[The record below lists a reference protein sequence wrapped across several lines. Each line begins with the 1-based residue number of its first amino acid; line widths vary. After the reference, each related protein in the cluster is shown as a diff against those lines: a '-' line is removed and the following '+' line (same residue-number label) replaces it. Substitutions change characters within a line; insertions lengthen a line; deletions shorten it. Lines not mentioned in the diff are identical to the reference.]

1 MAILIDEKKRVL
13 VQGITGREGR
23 ARTRLMREYGTNVV
37 GGVTPG
43 KGGQSVLGVPV
54 FNTPQEAVNS
64 LGNIDVSVVFV
75 PAAGVKDAAISA
87 IEAGI
92 KLAVLVP
99 DRVPVWDAMEIAAAA
114 KANDAMFLGPNTLG
128 ALSPGKAVVGMIG
141 GRAESARQWFKPGV
155 PKGVGV
161 ISRSGGMASST
172 GYYLGQAGVR
182 LSSIVH
188 IGGDAVIGI
197 RLPDAALMF
206 EADPLTEAI
215 VIFGEIGSSQEEEL
229 SQLIADRKITKPV
242 IAYIG
247 GKAAREGTRFSHAGA
262 IIEGGRGTH
271 AGKVKAL
278 REAGATVVDAFGEL
292 PGAVVAILEQIKGQ
306 SLMSE
311 ADKKAVWHSGIT
323 RIQPN
328 KVAVRGYDI
337 AELMGHV
344 SFGAAVY
351 LILTGELP
359 SPAIARLMDAIL
371 VSSIDHGATPP
382 SALSARNVASTGAT
396 LSASVAAGIMSI
408 NRHHGGAIEDCA
420 RQLKA
425 IADRAARDSISLE
438 EAATRTLR
446 TMSEAG
452 ERMSGFGHRVHTKDP
467 RTARL
472 FELAREAG
480 VDGVHMQAARAV
492 EKAFAD
498 AKKSLPINVDGAIG
512 AILAD
517 LGMNPAAFNGIF
529 MIARTP
535 GLIAHVIEEQT
546 REKPTG
552 PLSLRHAMRSRP
564 PSARTTCSTSPA
576 ARPPTLR
583 RPCTTRSRAITT
595 RPTPGATSLRC
606 LSPSARPLPAR
617 ANGKIYVAGGFIGG
631 TSVTNALRIYDIATN
646 TWTSGANMPTS
657 PGVEAAAAAVVNGK
671 FYVMGGD
678 DFTNG
683 LNTTFIY
690 DIATNTWTTGAT
702 LPDSRTNTYGTASNG
717 LIYVYGGVIL
727 PAFTTTDTLLRYDPV
742 ANSWTNLGSAG
753 TAGLRQL
760 RRHLAFRHGPT
771 ADHRRR
777 GLHWCLHHRHPHL
790 HHQRRYVQR
799 RPGDDRQ
806 PRRARAGHPA

>member
-1 MAILIDEKKRVL
+1 MAILIDETKRVL

-23 ARTRLMREYGTNVV
+23 TRTQLMREYGTNVV
-37 GGVTPG
+37 AGVTPG

-54 FNTPQEAVNS
+54 FNTPGEAVNS
-64 LGNIDVSVVFV
+64 LGEIDVSVVFV
-75 PAAGVKDAAISA
+75 PAAGVKEAAISA
-87 IEAGI
+87 IDAGI

-114 KANDAMFLGPNTLG
+114 KANGAMFLGPNTLG
-128 ALSPGKAVVGMIG
+128 ALSPGKGVVGMIG

-182 LSSIVH
+182 ISTIVH

-229 SQLIADRKITKPV
+229 AQLIAARKITKPV

-278 REAGATVVDAFGEL
+278 RQAGATVVDAFGEL
-292 PGAVVAILEQIKGQ
+292 PNAVVEILGKMKGE

-311 ADKKAVWHSGIT
+311 ADKKAVWNTAIT
-323 RIQPN
+323 RVEPN

-337 AELMGHV
+337 ADLMGSV

-351 LILTGELP
+351 LIVTGELP
-359 SPAIARLMDAIL
+359 SQAVARLMDAIL
-371 VSSIDHGATPP
+371 VSSVDHGATPP
-382 SALSARNVASTGAT
+382 SALAARTVASTGAS

-425 IADRAARDSISLE
+425 IAELAASESISMDK
-438 EAATRTLR
+438 AATRRLAAMR
-446 TMSEAG
+446 EAG
-452 ERMSGFGHRVHTKDP
+452 ERMPGFGHRLHTKDP

-480 VDGVHMQAARAV
+480 VEGVHMLAAQAV
-492 EKAFAD
+492 EKAFAT

-535 GLIAHVIEEQT
+535 GLVAHVIEEQS
-546 REKPTG
+546 RERP
-552 PLSLRHAMRSRP
+552 MRRIDP
-564 PSARTTCSTSPA
+564 VNHGYDGT
-576 ARPPTLR
+576 
-583 RPCTTRSRAITT
+583 
-595 RPTPGATSLRC
+595 
-606 LSPSARPLPAR
+606 PAR
-617 ANGKIYVAGGFIGG
+617 
-631 TSVTNALRIYDIATN
+631 R
-646 TWTSGANMPTS
+646 
-657 PGVEAAAAAVVNGK
+657 
-671 FYVMGGD
+671 
-678 DFTNG
+678 
-683 LNTTFIY
+683 
-690 DIATNTWTTGAT
+690 
-702 LPDSRTNTYGTASNG
+702 
-717 LIYVYGGVIL
+717 
-727 PAFTTTDTLLRYDPV
+727 
-742 ANSWTNLGSAG
+742 
-753 TAGLRQL
+753 
-760 RRHLAFRHGPT
+760 LAPESSQSQQT
-771 ADHRRR
+771 K
-777 GLHWCLHHRHPHL
+777 
-790 HHQRRYVQR
+790 
-799 RPGDDRQ
+799 
-806 PRRARAGHPA
+806 

>member
-37 GGVTPG
+37 AGVTPG

-64 LGNIDVSVVFV
+64 LGKIDISVVFV
-75 PAAGVKDAAISA
+75 PAAGVKDAAVSA
-87 IEAGI
+87 IDAGI
-92 KLAVLVP
+92 KLTVLVP

-114 KANDAMFLGPNTLG
+114 KANGAMFLGPNTLG
-128 ALSPGKAVVGMIG
+128 ALSPGKGVVGMIG

-182 LSSIVH
+182 ISTIVH

-206 EADPLTEAI
+206 EADPLAEAI

-229 SQLIADRKITKPV
+229 AQLIVDRKVIKPV

-271 AGKVKAL
+271 ARKVKAL
-278 REAGATVVDAFGEL
+278 REAGATVVDAFGDL
-292 PGAVVAILEQIKGQ
+292 PDAVVQILNKLKGE

-311 ADKKAVWHSGIT
+311 ADKNAVWNTAIT
-323 RIQPN
+323 RVEPN
-328 KVAVRGYDI
+328 KVAVRGYNI
-337 AELMGHV
+337 ADLMGRV

-351 LILTGELP
+351 LTLTGELP
-359 SPAIARLMDAIL
+359 SPAVARLMDAVL

-382 SALSARNVASTGAT
+382 SALAARSVASTGAT

-420 RQLKA
+420 RQLRA
-425 IADRAARDSISLE
+425 IADRATRESISMD
-438 EAATRTLR
+438 EAAARTLAVMR
-446 TMSEAG
+446 EAG
-452 ERMSGFGHRVHTKDP
+452 ERMPGFGHRLHTKDP

-472 FELAREAG
+472 FKLAREAG

-517 LGMNPAAFNGIF
+517 LGMDPAAFNGIF

-535 GLIAHVIEEQT
+535 GLVAHVIEEQT
-546 REKPTG
+546 REKP
-552 PLSLRHAMRSRP
+552 MR
-564 PSARTTCSTSPA
+564 
-576 ARPPTLR
+576 
-583 RPCTTRSRAITT
+583 
-595 RPTPGATSLRC
+595 
-606 LSPSARPLPAR
+606 
-617 ANGKIYVAGGFIGG
+617 
-631 TSVTNALRIYDIATN
+631 RI
-646 TWTSGANMPTS
+646 
-657 PGVEAAAAAVVNGK
+657 
-671 FYVMGGD
+671 
-678 DFTNG
+678 
-683 LNTTFIY
+683 
-690 DIATNTWTTGAT
+690 
-702 LPDSRTNTYGTASNG
+702 
-717 LIYVYGGVIL
+717 
-727 PAFTTTDTLLRYDPV
+727 DPV
-742 ANSWTNLGSAG
+742 N
-753 TAGLRQL
+753 
-760 RRHLAFRHGPT
+760 HGYDGP
-771 ADHRRR
+771 
-777 GLHWCLHHRHPHL
+777 P
-790 HHQRRYVQR
+790 
-799 RPGDDRQ
+799 
-806 PRRARAGHPA
+806 PRRVAALSHPQQTK

>member
-1 MAILIDEKKRVL
+1 MAILIDDKKRVL

-37 GGVTPG
+37 AGVTPG
-43 KGGQSVLGVPV
+43 KGGQSVLAVPV
-54 FNTPQEAVNS
+54 FNTPHEAVQS
-64 LGNIDVSVVFV
+64 LGKIDVSVVFV

-114 KANDAMFLGPNTLG
+114 KANGAMFLGPNTLG
-128 ALSPGKAVVGMIG
+128 ALSPGKGVIGMIG

-182 LSSIVH
+182 ISTIVH

-206 EADPLTEAI
+206 EDDPFTEAI

-229 SQLIADRKITKPV
+229 AQLIANRKITKPV

-278 REAGATVVDAFGEL
+278 LEAGATVVDAFGEL
-292 PGAVVAILEQIKGQ
+292 PDAVIQNLKKINGE

-311 ADKKAVWHSGIT
+311 ADKNAVWNTAIT
-323 RIQPN
+323 RVQPN

-337 AELMGHV
+337 AELMGRV

-351 LILTGELP
+351 LILTAELP
-359 SPAIARLMDAIL
+359 SPAVARLMDAIL

-382 SALSARNVASTGAT
+382 SALAARTVASTGAT
-396 LSASVAAGIMSI
+396 LSASVAAGIASI
-408 NRHHGGAIEDCA
+408 NRHHGGAIEACA

-425 IADRAARDSISLE
+425 IAERANRESTSIDES
-438 EAATRTLR
+438 AGRTLAAMIVAR
-446 TMSEAG
+446 
-452 ERMSGFGHRVHTKDP
+452 ERMPGFGHRLHTKDP

-535 GLIAHVIEEQT
+535 GLIGHVIEEQT
-546 REKPTG
+546 REKPMRRIDPVNHGYDG
-552 PLSLRHAMRSRP
+552 PP
-564 PSARTTCSTSPA
+564 ART
-576 ARPPTLR
+576 L
-583 RPCTTRSRAITT
+583 
-595 RPTPGATSLRC
+595 
-606 LSPSARPLPAR
+606 
-617 ANGKIYVAGGFIGG
+617 
-631 TSVTNALRIYDIATN
+631 
-646 TWTSGANMPTS
+646 
-657 PGVEAAAAAVVNGK
+657 
-671 FYVMGGD
+671 
-678 DFTNG
+678 
-683 LNTTFIY
+683 
-690 DIATNTWTTGAT
+690 
-702 LPDSRTNTYGTASNG
+702 
-717 LIYVYGGVIL
+717 
-727 PAFTTTDTLLRYDPV
+727 
-742 ANSWTNLGSAG
+742 
-753 TAGLRQL
+753 
-760 RRHLAFRHGPT
+760 
-771 ADHRRR
+771 
-777 GLHWCLHHRHPHL
+777 
-790 HHQRRYVQR
+790 
-799 RPGDDRQ
+799 
-806 PRRARAGHPA
+806 

>member
-1 MAILIDEKKRVL
+1 MAILIDEKKRIL

-37 GGVTPG
+37 AGVTPG

-54 FNTPQEAVNS
+54 CNTPQEAVNW
-64 LGNIDVSVVFV
+64 LGKIDISVLFV

-87 IEAGI
+87 IDAGI
-92 KLAVLVP
+92 KLTVLVP

-114 KANDAMFLGPNTLG
+114 KANGATFLGPNTLG
-128 ALSPGKAVVGMIG
+128 ALSPGKGVIGMIG

-182 LSSIVH
+182 ISTIVH

-206 EADPLTEAI
+206 EADPFTEAI

-229 SQLIADRKITKPV
+229 AHLILDRKITKPV

-278 REAGATVVDAFGEL
+278 REAGAAVVDAFGEL
-292 PGAVVAILEQIKGQ
+292 PDAVIQILKKMKGE

-311 ADKKAVWHSGIT
+311 ADKNAVWTTAIT
-323 RIQPN
+323 RVQPN

-337 AELMGHV
+337 AELMGRA

-351 LILTGELP
+351 LVLQGELP
-359 SPAIARLMDAIL
+359 SAAVARLMDAIL

-382 SALSARNVASTGAT
+382 SALAARTVASTGAS

-420 RQLKA
+420 RQLKS
-425 IADRAARDSISLE
+425 IAERAARESISLD
-438 EAATRTLR
+438 EAASHTLAAMR
-446 TMSEAG
+446 EAG
-452 ERMSGFGHRVHTKDP
+452 ERMPGFGHRLHTKDP

-480 VDGVHMQAARAV
+480 VDGVHIQAARAV

-498 AKKSLPINVDGAIG
+498 EKKSLPINVDGAIG

-517 LGMNPAAFNGIF
+517 LGMNAAAFNGIF

-535 GLIAHVIEEQT
+535 GLVAHVIEEQT
-546 REKPTG
+546 REKPMRRIDPVNQGYDG
-552 PLSLRHAMRSRP
+552 PLARNFSDK
-564 PSARTTCSTSPA
+564 PSS
-576 ARPPTLR
+576 
-583 RPCTTRSRAITT
+583 
-595 RPTPGATSLRC
+595 
-606 LSPSARPLPAR
+606 
-617 ANGKIYVAGGFIGG
+617 
-631 TSVTNALRIYDIATN
+631 
-646 TWTSGANMPTS
+646 
-657 PGVEAAAAAVVNGK
+657 
-671 FYVMGGD
+671 
-678 DFTNG
+678 
-683 LNTTFIY
+683 
-690 DIATNTWTTGAT
+690 
-702 LPDSRTNTYGTASNG
+702 
-717 LIYVYGGVIL
+717 
-727 PAFTTTDTLLRYDPV
+727 
-742 ANSWTNLGSAG
+742 
-753 TAGLRQL
+753 
-760 RRHLAFRHGPT
+760 
-771 ADHRRR
+771 
-777 GLHWCLHHRHPHL
+777 
-790 HHQRRYVQR
+790 
-799 RPGDDRQ
+799 
-806 PRRARAGHPA
+806 

>member
-23 ARTRLMREYGTNVV
+23 ARTRLMREYGTDVV
-37 GGVTPG
+37 AGVTPG
-43 KGGQSVLGVPV
+43 KGGQTVLGVPV

-87 IEAGI
+87 IDAGI

-114 KANDAMFLGPNTLG
+114 KANHAMFLGPNTLG
-128 ALSPGKAVVGMIG
+128 ALSPGKSVVGMIG

-182 LSSIVH
+182 ISTIVH

-206 EADPLTEAI
+206 EQDPITEAI

-229 SQLIADRKITKPV
+229 AQLIVGRKITKPV

-278 REAGATVVDAFGEL
+278 REAGATVVDAFGEV
-292 PGAVVAILEQIKGQ
+292 PDAILEILKKTKGE

-311 ADKKAVWHSGIT
+311 ADKNAVWNTAIT
-323 RIQPN
+323 RVEPN
-328 KVAVRGYDI
+328 KVAVRGYNI
-337 AELMGHV
+337 AELMGRL

-351 LILTGELP
+351 LTLTGELP
-359 SPAIARLMDAIL
+359 SQAVARLMDAIL

-382 SALSARNVASTGAT
+382 SALAARSVASTGAT

-420 RQLKA
+420 RKLGA
-425 IADRAARDSISLE
+425 IADRATRESISMD
-438 EAATRTLR
+438 EAAARTLAAMR
-446 TMSEAG
+446 EAG
-452 ERMSGFGHRVHTKDP
+452 ERMPGFGHRLHTKDP

-472 FELAREAG
+472 FELARAAG
-480 VDGVHMQAARAV
+480 VDDVHIQAARAV
-492 EKAFAD
+492 EKAFVA

-517 LGMNPAAFNGIF
+517 LGMNPATFNGIF
-529 MIARTP
+529 MIARAP

-546 REKPTG
+546 REKPVRRIDPVNHGYDG
-552 PLSLRHAMRSRP
+552 P
-564 PSARTTCSTSPA
+564 
-576 ARPPTLR
+576 
-583 RPCTTRSRAITT
+583 
-595 RPTPGATSLRC
+595 
-606 LSPSARPLPAR
+606 PAR
-617 ANGKIYVAGGFIGG
+617 N
-631 TSVTNALRIYDIATN
+631 
-646 TWTSGANMPTS
+646 
-657 PGVEAAAAAVVNGK
+657 
-671 FYVMGGD
+671 
-678 DFTNG
+678 
-683 LNTTFIY
+683 
-690 DIATNTWTTGAT
+690 
-702 LPDSRTNTYGTASNG
+702 LPS
-717 LIYVYGGVIL
+717 
-727 PAFTTTDTLLRYDPV
+727 
-742 ANSWTNLGSAG
+742 
-753 TAGLRQL
+753 
-760 RRHLAFRHGPT
+760 
-771 ADHRRR
+771 
-777 GLHWCLHHRHPHL
+777 
-790 HHQRRYVQR
+790 
-799 RPGDDRQ
+799 
-806 PRRARAGHPA
+806 

>member
-1 MAILIDEKKRVL
+1 MAILIDETKRVL

-23 ARTRLMREYGTNVV
+23 ARTRLMREYGTDVV
-37 GGVTPG
+37 AGVTPG
-43 KGGQSVLGVPV
+43 KGGQSVLGIPV
-54 FNTPQEAVNS
+54 FHTPQEAVDS
-64 LGNIDVSVVFV
+64 LGKIDISVVFV
-75 PAAGVKDAAISA
+75 PAAGVKEAGISA
-87 IEAGI
+87 IDAGI
-92 KLAVLVP
+92 KLTVLVP

-114 KANDAMFLGPNTLG
+114 RANGAMFLGPNTLG
-128 ALSPGKAVVGMIG
+128 ALSPGKGVVGMIG
-141 GRAESARQWFKPGV
+141 GRAESARQWFKPGF

-182 LSSIVH
+182 ISTIVH

-229 SQLIADRKITKPV
+229 AQLIVDGKITKPV

-292 PGAVVAILEQIKGQ
+292 PGAVAEILKKMKGQ

-311 ADKKAVWHSGIT
+311 ADKKATWNTAIT
-323 RIQPN
+323 RVEPN

-337 AELMGHV
+337 AELMGRV

-359 SPAIARLMDAIL
+359 SPAVAHLMDAIL

-382 SALSARNVASTGAT
+382 SAVAARTVASTGAT
-396 LSASVAAGIMSI
+396 LSASIAAGIMSI

-425 IADRAARDSISLE
+425 IADRAARESISMD
-438 EAATRTLR
+438 EAATRTLTAMR
-446 TMSEAG
+446 EAG
-452 ERMSGFGHRVHTKDP
+452 ERMAGFGHRLHTKDP

-480 VDGVHMQAARAV
+480 VDGVHMQATRAV

-498 AKKSLPINVDGAIG
+498 AKKSVPINVDGAIG

-535 GLIAHVIEEQT
+535 GLVAHVIEEQT
-546 REKPTG
+546 REKPMRRIEPVNHGYDG
-552 PLSLRHAMRSRP
+552 PP
-564 PSARTTCSTSPA
+564 PR
-576 ARPPTLR
+576 
-583 RPCTTRSRAITT
+583 
-595 RPTPGATSLRC
+595 
-606 LSPSARPLPAR
+606 
-617 ANGKIYVAGGFIGG
+617 KI
-631 TSVTNALRIYDIATN
+631 S
-646 TWTSGANMPTS
+646 S
-657 PGVEAAAAAVVNGK
+657 
-671 FYVMGGD
+671 
-678 DFTNG
+678 
-683 LNTTFIY
+683 
-690 DIATNTWTTGAT
+690 
-702 LPDSRTNTYGTASNG
+702 
-717 LIYVYGGVIL
+717 
-727 PAFTTTDTLLRYDPV
+727 
-742 ANSWTNLGSAG
+742 
-753 TAGLRQL
+753 
-760 RRHLAFRHGPT
+760 
-771 ADHRRR
+771 
-777 GLHWCLHHRHPHL
+777 
-790 HHQRRYVQR
+790 
-799 RPGDDRQ
+799 
-806 PRRARAGHPA
+806 

>member
-1 MAILIDEKKRVL
+1 MAILIDDKKRVL

-23 ARTRLMREYGTNVV
+23 ARTRLMREYGSNVV
-37 GGVTPG
+37 AGVTPG

-54 FNTPQEAVNS
+54 FNTPIEAMNS
-64 LGNIDVSVVFV
+64 LGEIDVSVVFV
-75 PAAGVKDAAISA
+75 PAAGVKEAAISA

-114 KANDAMFLGPNTLG
+114 KANGAMFLGPNTLG
-128 ALSPGKAVVGMIG
+128 ALSPGKGVVGMIG

-182 LSSIVH
+182 ISTIVH

-229 SQLIADRKITKPV
+229 AQLIAARKVTKPM

-278 REAGATVVDAFGEL
+278 RQAGATVVDAFGEL
-292 PGAVVAILEQIKGQ
+292 PNAVVAILGKMKGE

-311 ADKKAVWHSGIT
+311 ADKKAVWNTAIT
-323 RIQPN
+323 RVEPN

-337 AELMGHV
+337 AELMGRT

-351 LILTGELP
+351 LVLTGELP
-359 SPAIARLMDAIL
+359 SMAIARLMDAIL
-371 VSSIDHGATPP
+371 VSSIDHGVTPP
-382 SALSARNVASTGAT
+382 SALAARSVASTGAT

-425 IADRAARDSISLE
+425 IADRATGESISID
-438 EAATRTLR
+438 EAATRTLAAMR
-446 TMSEAG
+446 EAG
-452 ERMSGFGHRVHTKDP
+452 ERMAGFGHRLHTKDP

-480 VDGVHMQAARAV
+480 VNGVHMQMASAV
-492 EKAFAD
+492 EKAFSD

-517 LGMNPAAFNGIF
+517 LRINPSAFNGIF

-535 GLIAHVIEEQT
+535 GLVAHVIEEQT
-546 REKPTG
+546 REK
-552 PLSLRHAMRSRP
+552 AMR
-564 PSARTTCSTSPA
+564 
-576 ARPPTLR
+576 
-583 RPCTTRSRAITT
+583 
-595 RPTPGATSLRC
+595 
-606 LSPSARPLPAR
+606 
-617 ANGKIYVAGGFIGG
+617 
-631 TSVTNALRIYDIATN
+631 RI
-646 TWTSGANMPTS
+646 
-657 PGVEAAAAAVVNGK
+657 
-671 FYVMGGD
+671 
-678 DFTNG
+678 
-683 LNTTFIY
+683 
-690 DIATNTWTTGAT
+690 
-702 LPDSRTNTYGTASNG
+702 
-717 LIYVYGGVIL
+717 
-727 PAFTTTDTLLRYDPV
+727 DPV
-742 ANSWTNLGSAG
+742 NHGYDGPPPRSFSDRDSA
-753 TAGLRQL
+753 
-760 RRHLAFRHGPT
+760 
-771 ADHRRR
+771 
-777 GLHWCLHHRHPHL
+777 
-790 HHQRRYVQR
+790 
-799 RPGDDRQ
+799 
-806 PRRARAGHPA
+806 

>member
-1 MAILIDEKKRVL
+1 MAILIDEKKRIL

-37 GGVTPG
+37 AGVTPG

-54 FNTPQEAVNS
+54 FNTPQDAVNS
-64 LGNIDVSVVFV
+64 LGGIDISVVFV
-75 PAAGVKDAAISA
+75 PAAGVKNAAISA

-99 DRVPVWDAMEIAAAA
+99 DRVPVWDAMQIAAAA
-114 KANDAMFLGPNTLG
+114 KANGAMFLGPNTLG
-128 ALSPGKAVVGMIG
+128 VLSPGKGVVGMIG

-182 LSSIVH
+182 ISTIMH

-229 SQLIADRKITKPV
+229 AQLIGDRKITKPV

-278 REAGATVVDAFGEL
+278 REVGATVVDAFGEL
-292 PGAVVAILEQIKGQ
+292 PDAVVQILKRMKGK

-311 ADKKAVWHSGIT
+311 AEKKAVWNTAIT
-323 RIQPN
+323 RVEPN

-351 LILTGELP
+351 LTICGELP
-359 SPAIARLMDAIL
+359 LPPIARLMDAIL

-382 SALSARNVASTGAT
+382 SALAARTVASTGAL
-396 LSASVAAGIMSI
+396 LSAAVAAGVMSI
-408 NRHHGGAIEDCA
+408 NRHHGGAIEACA
-420 RQLKA
+420 RQLKG
-425 IADRAARDSISLE
+425 IADRATRESISLD
-438 EAATRTLR
+438 EAAARTLAEMR
-446 TMSEAG
+446 EAG
-452 ERMSGFGHRVHTKDP
+452 ERMAGFGHRLHTKDP
-467 RTARL
+467 RTTRL

-498 AKKSLPINVDGAIG
+498 AKRSLPINVDGAIG

-535 GLIAHVIEEQT
+535 GLIAHVLEEQT
-546 REKPTG
+546 REKPMRRIDPVNHGYDG
-552 PLSLRHAMRSRP
+552 PPGRSLS
-564 PSARTTCSTSPA
+564 T
-576 ARPPTLR
+576 
-583 RPCTTRSRAITT
+583 
-595 RPTPGATSLRC
+595 
-606 LSPSARPLPAR
+606 
-617 ANGKIYVAGGFIGG
+617 K
-631 TSVTNALRIYDIATN
+631 
-646 TWTSGANMPTS
+646 
-657 PGVEAAAAAVVNGK
+657 
-671 FYVMGGD
+671 
-678 DFTNG
+678 
-683 LNTTFIY
+683 
-690 DIATNTWTTGAT
+690 
-702 LPDSRTNTYGTASNG
+702 GTAS
-717 LIYVYGGVIL
+717 Y
-727 PAFTTTDTLLRYDPV
+727 
-742 ANSWTNLGSAG
+742 
-753 TAGLRQL
+753 
-760 RRHLAFRHGPT
+760 
-771 ADHRRR
+771 
-777 GLHWCLHHRHPHL
+777 
-790 HHQRRYVQR
+790 
-799 RPGDDRQ
+799 
-806 PRRARAGHPA
+806 